1 MKSQHVLN
9 FLLGIYIF
17 IFFSYLFGP
26 LIIMSITAFNS
37 AEFPA
42 ITPWECF
49 SWRWFSEGK
58 IAYDGQHLAGLSTD
72 WRLHDGLI
80 SSLIIGFGVVC
91 LSVPIG
97 LAASI
102 VLTQVHSRLRTLF
115 YSVSIM
121 PVLFPGVIIGISTVV
136 LWDRIATIGGD
147 GLISDLGRNG
157 IFLTILGQTCF
168 ISTYCFLIFVA
179 RLQRFDQT
187 QEEAALDLGASQT
200 QVFFKILIPYLRP
213 AIASSAVIAFLAS
226 FENYN
231 TTVFSILS
239 DQTLTTVIAS
249 KVRLG
254 ISPAI
259 SALALVIILLTLIA
273 AITYEILKRR
283 EDKKKKERQDLLL
296 FEETQ
301 DSRLKRE
308 MKGSFRMPKSI
319 FLVLVLIVIGLFGF
333 NQLVKNGLYGSECV
347 KAAEIAKKSKFSDQL
362 KLLQQNV
369 GTVDEKSLKAGDLG
383 GNKDYND
390 IFGDPNLFK
399 NFGGL
404 DNKSPNNSSNLF
416 SID

>member
-1 MKSQHVLN
+1 MKSGHLMN
-9 FLLGIYIF
+9 ALLGIYIF
-17 IFFSYLFGP
+17 IFFTYLFGP
-26 LIIMSITAFNS
+26 LLIMSVTAFNS
-37 AEFPA
+37 AEFPS

-49 SWRWFSEGK
+49 SWRWFNEGK
-58 IAYDGQHLAGLSTD
+58 IAYDGQKLAGLATD
-72 WRLHDGLI
+72 WRLHDGFI
-80 SSLIIGFGVVC
+80 SSLIIGIGVVI

-102 VLTQVHSRLRTLF
+102 VLTQVHSRLRTIF
-115 YSVSIM
+115 YSISIM

-136 LWDRIATIGGD
+136 LWDRIATIGGE
-147 GLISDLGRNG
+147 GFISDLGRNG

-187 QEEAALDLGASQT
+187 QEEAALDLGATQT
-200 QVFFKILIPYLRP
+200 QVFFKILIPYLMP

-259 SALALVIILLTLIA
+259 SALALVIILLTLIL
-273 AITYEILKRR
+273 AIAYEVIRRR
-283 EDKKKKERQDLLL
+283 EDKKKEERQNRLL
-296 FEETQ
+296 FEETN
-301 DSRLKRE
+301 DSRLKKDNKKTFKLPR
-308 MKGSFRMPKSI
+308 SI
-319 FLVLVLIVIGLFGF
+319 FLFFLIIILGGFGL
-333 NQLVKNGLYGSECV
+333 NELAKNGLYGNECV
-347 KAAEIAKKSKFSDQL
+347 KAAETAKKSKFSDQL

-369 GTVDEKSLKAGDLG
+369 NTVDENTLKGGTLG
-383 GNKDYND
+383 GTNDYNN
-390 IFGDPNLFK
+390 IFADPNLFK
-399 NFGGL
+399 NFGGF
-404 DNKSPNNSSNLF
+404 DNKTEK
-416 SID
+416 

>member
-1 MKSQHVLN
+1 MKSQHLLK
-9 FLLGIYIF
+9 FFLGIYIF
-17 IFFSYLFGP
+17 IFLMYLFGP
-26 LIIMSITAFNS
+26 LIIMSVTSFNS

-42 ITPWECF
+42 VTPWECF
-49 SWRWFSEGK
+49 SWRWFQEGK

-80 SSLIIGFGVVC
+80 NSFIIGLGVVK
-91 LSVPIG
+91 LAVPIG
-97 LAASI
+97 MAASI
-102 VLTQVHSRLRTLF
+102 VLTQVNSRLRTIF

-136 LWDRIATIGGD
+136 LWDRIATIGGE
-147 GLISDLGRNG
+147 GFISDIGRNG

-187 QEEAALDLGASQT
+187 QEEAALDLGANQT
-200 QVFFKILIPYLRP
+200 QVFFKILIPYLMP

-259 SALALVIILLTLIA
+259 SALALVIITLTIIA
-273 AITYEILKRR
+273 AIVYEVFRRR
-283 EDKKKKERQDLLL
+283 EDRKKKERQDQLL
-296 FEETQ
+296 FEQTQ
-301 DSRLKRE
+301 DSRLK
-308 MKGSFRMPKSI
+308 KVVTKSFKIPRSI
-319 FLVLVLIVIGLFGF
+319 FVTLFILIIGIIGF
-333 NQLVKNGLYGSECV
+333 NQLVKNNLYGPGCV
-347 KAAEIAKKSKFSDQL
+347 AAAEEVKRSKFFETL
-362 KLLQQNV
+362 KLLQNIK
-369 GTVDEKSLKAGDLG
+369 VDEKALEGGELG
-383 GNKDYND
+383 GNKDYGD

-399 NFGGL
+399 NFGGF
-404 DNKSPNNSSNLF
+404 DTK
-416 SID
+416 DE

>member
-1 MKSQHVLN
+1 MKSGHLMN
-9 FLLGIYIF
+9 ALLGIYIF
-17 IFFSYLFGP
+17 IFFTYLFGP
-26 LIIMSITAFNS
+26 LLIMSVTAFNS
-37 AEFPA
+37 AEFPS

-49 SWRWFSEGK
+49 SWRWFNEGK
-58 IAYDGQHLAGLSTD
+58 IAYDGQKLAGLATD
-72 WRLHDGLI
+72 WRLHDGFI
-80 SSLIIGFGVVC
+80 SSLIIGIGVVI

-102 VLTQVHSRLRTLF
+102 VLTQVHSRLRTIF
-115 YSVSIM
+115 YSISIM

-136 LWDRIATIGGD
+136 LWDRIATIGGE
-147 GLISDLGRNG
+147 GFISDLGRNG

-187 QEEAALDLGASQT
+187 QEEAALDLGATQT
-200 QVFFKILIPYLRP
+200 QVFFKILIPYLMP

-259 SALALVIILLTLIA
+259 SALALVIILLTLIL
-273 AITYEILKRR
+273 AIAYEVIRRR
-283 EDKKKKERQDLLL
+283 EDKKKEERQNRLL
-296 FEETQ
+296 FEETN
-301 DSRLKRE
+301 DSRLK
-308 MKGSFRMPKSI
+308 KDNKKTFRLPQSI
-319 FLVLVLIVIGLFGF
+319 FLFLLIIVLGGFGL
-333 NQLVKNGLYGSECV
+333 NELAKNGLYGNECV
-347 KAAEIAKKSKFSDQL
+347 KAAETAKKSKFSDQL

-369 GTVDEKSLKAGDLG
+369 NTVDENTLKGGTLG
-383 GNKDYND
+383 GTNDYNN
-390 IFGDPNLFK
+390 IFADPNLFK
-399 NFGGL
+399 NFGGF
-404 DNKSPNNSSNLF
+404 DNKTEK
-416 SID
+416 

>member
-1 MKSQHVLN
+1 MKSGHLMN
-9 FLLGIYIF
+9 ALLGIYIF
-17 IFFSYLFGP
+17 IFFTYLFGP
-26 LIIMSITAFNS
+26 LLIMSVTAFNS
-37 AEFPA
+37 AEFPS

-49 SWRWFSEGK
+49 SWRWFNEGK
-58 IAYDGQHLAGLSTD
+58 IAYDGQKLAGLATD
-72 WRLHDGLI
+72 WRLHDGFI
-80 SSLIIGFGVVC
+80 SSLIIGIGVVI

-102 VLTQVHSRLRTLF
+102 VLTQVHSRLRTIF
-115 YSVSIM
+115 YSISIM

-136 LWDRIATIGGD
+136 LWDRIATIGGE
-147 GLISDLGRNG
+147 GFISDLGRNG

-187 QEEAALDLGASQT
+187 QEEAALDLGATQT
-200 QVFFKILIPYLRP
+200 QVFFKILIPYLMP

-259 SALALVIILLTLIA
+259 SALALVIILLTLIL
-273 AITYEILKRR
+273 AIAYEVIRRR
-283 EDKKKKERQDLLL
+283 EDKKKEERQNRLL
-296 FEETQ
+296 FEETN
-301 DSRLKRE
+301 DSRLK
-308 MKGSFRMPKSI
+308 KDNKKTFRLPRSI
-319 FLVLVLIVIGLFGF
+319 FLFLLIIVLGGFGL
-333 NQLVKNGLYGSECV
+333 NELAKNGLYGNECV
-347 KAAEIAKKSKFSDQL
+347 KAAETAKKSKFSNQL

-369 GTVDEKSLKAGDLG
+369 NTVDENTLKGGTLG
-383 GNKDYND
+383 GTNDYNN
-390 IFGDPNLFK
+390 IFADPNLFK
-399 NFGGL
+399 NFGGF
-404 DNKSPNNSSNLF
+404 DNKTEK
-416 SID
+416 

>member
-1 MKSQHVLN
+1 MKSQHALN
-9 FLLGIYIF
+9 FILGIYIF
-17 IFFSYLFGP
+17 IFLSYLFGP

-49 SWRWFSEGK
+49 SWRWFQEGK

-80 SSLIIGFGVVC
+80 KSLIIGLGVVV
-91 LSVPIG
+91 LAVPIG
-97 LAASI
+97 MAASI
-102 VLTQVHSRLRTLF
+102 VLTQVHSRLRTIF

-136 LWDRIATIGGD
+136 LWDRIATIGGEGFIAD
-147 GLISDLGRNG
+147 IGRNG

-200 QVFFKILIPYLRP
+200 QVFFKILIPYLMP

-259 SALALVIILLTLIA
+259 SALALVIIFLTLSA
-273 AITYEILKRR
+273 AIIYEVLRRR
-283 EDKKKKERQDLLL
+283 EDRKKKERQDQLLY
-296 FEETQ
+296 EETQ
-301 DSRLKRE
+301 DSRLKKE
-308 MKGSFRMPKSI
+308 EKKSFRIPRSI
-319 FLVLVLIVIGLFGF
+319 YVILFLIIVSIFGF
-333 NQLVKNGLYGSECV
+333 NQLVKNDLYGSECV
-347 KAAEIAKKSKFSDQL
+347 TAAEAVKKSKFSDQL

-369 GTVDEKSLKAGDLG
+369 DTVDEKSLEGGELG
-383 GNKDYND
+383 GNKDYSD
-390 IFGDPNLFK
+390 IFGDTNLFK
-399 NFGGL
+399 DFGGF
-404 DNKSPNNSSNLF
+404 DTKKE
-416 SID
+416 D

>member
-1 MKSQHVLN
+1 MRSQHLIKV
-9 FLLGIYIF
+9 FLGLYIF
-17 IFFSYLFGP
+17 IFLMYLFGP
-26 LIIMSITAFNS
+26 LIIMSVTSFNS

-42 ITPWECF
+42 VTPWECF
-49 SWRWFSEGK
+49 SWRWFQEGK
-58 IAYDGQHLAGLSTD
+58 IAYDGQHLAGLATD

-80 SSLIIGFGVVC
+80 NSLIIGLGVVI
-91 LSVPIG
+91 LAVPIG
-97 LAASI
+97 MAASI
-102 VLTQVHSRLRTLF
+102 VLTQVHSRLRTIF

-136 LWDRIATIGGD
+136 LWDRIATIGG
-147 GLISDLGRNG
+147 GGFISDIGRNG

-187 QEEAALDLGASQT
+187 QEEAALDLGANQT
-200 QVFFKILIPYLRP
+200 QVFFKILIPYLMP

-259 SALALVIILLTLIA
+259 SALALVIITLTIIA
-273 AITYEILKRR
+273 AIIYEVLRRR
-283 EDKKKKERQDLLL
+283 EDKRKKERQDRLL
-296 FEETQ
+296 FEQTQ
-301 DSRLKRE
+301 DSRLK
-308 MKGSFRMPKSI
+308 KDVTKSFKIPKSV
-319 FLVLVLIVIGLFGF
+319 FIGLFVLIIGIIGF
-333 NQLVKNGLYGSECV
+333 NQLVKNNLYGPGCV
-347 KAAEIAKKSKFSDQL
+347 AAAEEVKKSKFSEQL
-362 KLLQQNV
+362 KLLQENV
-369 GTVDEKSLKAGDLG
+369 VSDEALKEGELG
-383 GNKDYND
+383 GNQDYGD

-399 NFGGL
+399 DFGGF
-404 DNKSPNNSSNLF
+404 D
-416 SID
+416 

>member
-1 MKSQHVLN
+1 MRSQHFLN
-9 FLLGIYIF
+9 ILLGIYIF
-17 IFFSYLFGP
+17 VFFSYLFGP
-26 LIIMSITAFNS
+26 LIIMSITSFNS
-37 AEFPA
+37 LEFPS

-49 SWRWFSEGK
+49 SWRWFNEGK
-58 IAYDGQHLAGLSTD
+58 IAYDGQHLAGLASD

-80 SSLIIGFGVVC
+80 KSLIIGVGVVL

-97 LAASI
+97 MAAAI
-102 VLTQVHSRLRTLF
+102 VLTQVHSRLRTIF

-136 LWDRIATIGGD
+136 LWDRIATIGGE
-147 GLISDLGRNG
+147 GFIAEIGRNG

-200 QVFFKILIPYLRP
+200 QVFIKILIPYLMP

-239 DQTLTTVIAS
+239 EQTLTTVIAS

-259 SALALVIILLTLIA
+259 SALALVIIAITLIA
-273 AITYEILKRR
+273 AIIYEFLRRR
-283 EDKKKKERQDLLL
+283 EDKKKKEKQNQLIY
-296 FEETQ
+296 EETK
-301 DSRLKRE
+301 DSRLKKE
-308 MKGSFRMPKSI
+308 EKKSFKIPRSI
-319 FLVLVLIVIGLFGF
+319 YVILFVLIIGVFGF
-333 NQLVKNGLYGSECV
+333 NQLIKNGLYGSECV
-347 KAAEIAKKSKFSDQL
+347 IAAETVKKSKFSDQL
-362 KLLQQNV
+362 KLLQQNAD
-369 GTVDEKSLKAGDLG
+369 TVNEEALEGGELG
-383 GNKDYND
+383 GNKDYSD
-390 IFGDPNLFK
+390 IFGDTNLFK
-399 NFGGL
+399 DFGGF
-404 DNKSPNNSSNLF
+404 DTKE
-416 SID
+416 D

>member
-1 MKSQHVLN
+1 MKSQHALN
-9 FLLGIYIF
+9 FILGIYIF
-17 IFFSYLFGP
+17 IFLSYLFGP

-49 SWRWFSEGK
+49 SWRWFQEGK

-80 SSLIIGFGVVC
+80 KSLIIGLGVVV
-91 LSVPIG
+91 LAVPIG
-97 LAASI
+97 MAASI
-102 VLTQVHSRLRTLF
+102 VLTQVHSRLRTIF

-136 LWDRIATIGGD
+136 LWDRIATIGGEGFIAD
-147 GLISDLGRNG
+147 IGRNG

-200 QVFFKILIPYLRP
+200 QVFFKILIPYLMP

-259 SALALVIILLTLIA
+259 SALALVIIFLTLSA
-273 AITYEILKRR
+273 AIIYEVLRRR
-283 EDKKKKERQDLLL
+283 EDRKKKERQDQLLY
-296 FEETQ
+296 EETQ
-301 DSRLKRE
+301 DSRLKKE
-308 MKGSFRMPKSI
+308 EKKSFRIPRSI
-319 FLVLVLIVIGLFGF
+319 YVILFLIIVGIFGF

-347 KAAEIAKKSKFSDQL
+347 TAAEAVKKSKFSDQL

-369 GTVDEKSLKAGDLG
+369 DTVDEKSLEGGELG
-383 GNKDYND
+383 GNKDYSD
-390 IFGDPNLFK
+390 IFGDTNLFK
-399 NFGGL
+399 DFGGF
-404 DNKSPNNSSNLF
+404 DTKKE
-416 SID
+416 D

>member
-1 MKSQHVLN
+1 MKSQHALN
-9 FLLGIYIF
+9 FILGIYIF
-17 IFFSYLFGP
+17 IFLSYLFGP

-49 SWRWFSEGK
+49 SWRWFQEGK

-80 SSLIIGFGVVC
+80 KSLIIGLGVVV
-91 LSVPIG
+91 LAVPIG
-97 LAASI
+97 MAASI
-102 VLTQVHSRLRTLF
+102 VLTQVHSRLRTIF

-136 LWDRIATIGGD
+136 LWDRIATIGGEGFIAD
-147 GLISDLGRNG
+147 IGRNG

-200 QVFFKILIPYLRP
+200 QVFFKILIPYLMP

-259 SALALVIILLTLIA
+259 SALALVIIFLTIMA
-273 AITYEILKRR
+273 AIIYEVLRRR
-283 EDKKKKERQDLLL
+283 EDRKKKERQDQLLY
-296 FEETQ
+296 EETQ
-301 DSRLKRE
+301 DSRLKKE
-308 MKGSFRMPKSI
+308 EKKSFRIPRSI
-319 FLVLVLIVIGLFGF
+319 YVILFLIIVGIFGF
-333 NQLVKNGLYGSECV
+333 NQLVKNDLYGSECV
-347 KAAEIAKKSKFSDQL
+347 TAAEAVKKSKFSDQL

-369 GTVDEKSLKAGDLG
+369 DTVDEKSLEGGELG
-383 GNKDYND
+383 GNKDYSD
-390 IFGDPNLFK
+390 IFGDTNLFK
-399 NFGGL
+399 DFGGF
-404 DNKSPNNSSNLF
+404 DTKKE
-416 SID
+416 D

>member
-1 MKSQHVLN
+1 MKSGHLMN
-9 FLLGIYIF
+9 ALLGIYIF
-17 IFFSYLFGP
+17 IFFTYLFGP
-26 LIIMSITAFNS
+26 LLIMSVTAFNS
-37 AEFPA
+37 AEFPS

-49 SWRWFSEGK
+49 SWRWFNEGK
-58 IAYDGQHLAGLSTD
+58 IAYDGQKLAGLATD
-72 WRLHDGLI
+72 WRLHDGFI
-80 SSLIIGFGVVC
+80 SSLIIGIGVVI

-102 VLTQVHSRLRTLF
+102 VLTQVHSRLRTIF
-115 YSVSIM
+115 YSISIM

-136 LWDRIATIGGD
+136 LWDRIATIGGE
-147 GLISDLGRNG
+147 GFISDLGRNG

-187 QEEAALDLGASQT
+187 QEEAALDLGATQT
-200 QVFFKILIPYLRP
+200 QVFFKILIPYLMP

-259 SALALVIILLTLIA
+259 SALALVIILLTLIL
-273 AITYEILKRR
+273 AIAYEVVRRR
-283 EDKKKKERQDLLL
+283 EDKKKEERQNRLL
-296 FEETQ
+296 FEETN
-301 DSRLKRE
+301 DSRLKKDNKKTFKLPR
-308 MKGSFRMPKSI
+308 SI
-319 FLVLVLIVIGLFGF
+319 FLFLLIIVLGGFGL
-333 NQLVKNGLYGSECV
+333 NELAKNGLYGNECV
-347 KAAEIAKKSKFSDQL
+347 KAAETAKKSKFSDQL

-369 GTVDEKSLKAGDLG
+369 NTVDENTLKGGTLG
-383 GNKDYND
+383 GTNDYNN
-390 IFGDPNLFK
+390 IFADPNLFK
-399 NFGGL
+399 NFGGF
-404 DNKSPNNSSNLF
+404 DNKTEK
-416 SID
+416 

>member
-1 MKSQHVLN
+1 MKSGHLMN
-9 FLLGIYIF
+9 ALLGIYIF
-17 IFFSYLFGP
+17 IFFTYLFGP
-26 LIIMSITAFNS
+26 LLIMSVTAFNS
-37 AEFPA
+37 AEFPS

-49 SWRWFSEGK
+49 SWRWFNEGK
-58 IAYDGQHLAGLSTD
+58 IAYDGQKLAGLATD
-72 WRLHDGLI
+72 WRLHDGFI
-80 SSLIIGFGVVC
+80 SSLIIGIGVVI

-102 VLTQVHSRLRTLF
+102 VLTQVHSRLRTIF
-115 YSVSIM
+115 YSISIM

-136 LWDRIATIGGD
+136 LWDRIATIGGE
-147 GLISDLGRNG
+147 GFISDLGRNG

-187 QEEAALDLGASQT
+187 QEEAALDLGATQT
-200 QVFFKILIPYLRP
+200 QVFFKIIIPYLMP

-259 SALALVIILLTLIA
+259 SALALVIVLLTLIL
-273 AITYEILKRR
+273 AIAYEVIRRR
-283 EDKKKKERQDLLL
+283 EDKKKEERQNRLL
-296 FEETQ
+296 FEETN
-301 DSRLKRE
+301 DSRLKKDNKKTFKLPR
-308 MKGSFRMPKSI
+308 SI
-319 FLVLVLIVIGLFGF
+319 FLFLLIIVLVGFGL
-333 NQLVKNGLYGSECV
+333 NELAKNGLYGNECV
-347 KAAEIAKKSKFSDQL
+347 KAAETAKKSKFSDQL

-369 GTVDEKSLKAGDLG
+369 NTVDENSLKGGTLG
-383 GNKDYND
+383 GTNDYNN
-390 IFGDPNLFK
+390 IFADPNLFK
-399 NFGGL
+399 NFGGF
-404 DNKSPNNSSNLF
+404 DNKTEK
-416 SID
+416 

>member
-1 MKSQHVLN
+1 MKSHHLLK
-9 FLLGIYIF
+9 FFLGIYIF
-17 IFFSYLFGP
+17 IFLMYLFGP
-26 LIIMSITAFNS
+26 LIVMSITSFNS

-42 ITPWECF
+42 VTPWECF
-49 SWRWFSEGK
+49 SWRWFQEGK

-80 SSLIIGFGVVC
+80 NSFIIGLGVVM
-91 LSVPIG
+91 LAVPIG
-97 LAASI
+97 MAASI
-102 VLTQVHSRLRTLF
+102 VLTQVHSRLRTIF

-136 LWDRIATIGGD
+136 LWDRIATIGGE
-147 GLISDLGRNG
+147 GFISDIGRNG

-187 QEEAALDLGASQT
+187 QEEAALDLGANQT
-200 QVFFKILIPYLRP
+200 QVFFKILIPYLMP

-231 TTVFSILS
+231 TTVFSILA

-259 SALALVIILLTLIA
+259 SALALVIITLTIIA
-273 AITYEILKRR
+273 AIVYEVLRRR
-283 EDKKKKERQDLLL
+283 EDRKKKERQDQLL
-296 FEETQ
+296 FEQTQ
-301 DSRLKRE
+301 DSRLK
-308 MKGSFRMPKSI
+308 KVVTKSFKIPRSI
-319 FLVLVLIVIGLFGF
+319 FVALFILIIGIIGF
-333 NQLVKNGLYGSECV
+333 NQLVKNNLYGPGCV
-347 KAAEIAKKSKFSDQL
+347 AAAEEVKRSKFFETL
-362 KLLQQNV
+362 KLLQDIE
-369 GTVDEKSLKAGDLG
+369 VDEKALEAGDLG
-383 GNKDYND
+383 GNKDYGD

-399 NFGGL
+399 DFGGF
-404 DNKSPNNSSNLF
+404 DAK
-416 SID
+416 DE

>member
-9 FLLGIYIF
+9 FILGIYIF
-17 IFFSYLFGP
+17 IFLSYLFGP

-49 SWRWFSEGK
+49 SWRWFQEGK

-80 SSLIIGFGVVC
+80 KSLIIGLGVVV
-91 LSVPIG
+91 LAVPIG
-97 LAASI
+97 MAASI

-136 LWDRIATIGGD
+136 LWDRIATIGGEGFIAD
-147 GLISDLGRNG
+147 IGRNG

-200 QVFFKILIPYLRP
+200 QVFFKVLIPYLMP

-259 SALALVIILLTLIA
+259 SALALVIIFLTLSA
-273 AITYEILKRR
+273 AIIYEVLRRR
-283 EDKKKKERQDLLL
+283 EDRKKKERQDQLLY
-296 FEETQ
+296 EETQ
-301 DSRLKRE
+301 DSRLKKE
-308 MKGSFRMPKSI
+308 EKKSFRISRSI
-319 FLVLVLIVIGLFGF
+319 YVILFLIIVGIFGF

-347 KAAEIAKKSKFSDQL
+347 TAAEAVKKSKFSDQL

-369 GTVDEKSLKAGDLG
+369 DTVDEKSLEGGELG
-383 GNKDYND
+383 GNKDYSD
-390 IFGDPNLFK
+390 IFGDTNLFK
-399 NFGGL
+399 DFGGF
-404 DNKSPNNSSNLF
+404 DTKKE
-416 SID
+416 D

>member
-1 MKSQHVLN
+1 MKSGHLMN
-9 FLLGIYIF
+9 ALLGIYIF
-17 IFFSYLFGP
+17 IFFTYLFGP
-26 LIIMSITAFNS
+26 LLIMSVTAFNS
-37 AEFPA
+37 AEFPS

-49 SWRWFSEGK
+49 SWRWFNEGK
-58 IAYDGQHLAGLSTD
+58 IAYDGQKLAGLATD
-72 WRLHDGLI
+72 WRLHDGFI
-80 SSLIIGFGVVC
+80 SSLIIGIGVVI

-102 VLTQVHSRLRTLF
+102 VLTQVHSRLRTIF
-115 YSVSIM
+115 YSISIM

-136 LWDRIATIGGD
+136 LWDRIATIGGE
-147 GLISDLGRNG
+147 GFISDLGRNG

-187 QEEAALDLGASQT
+187 QEEAALDLGATQT
-200 QVFFKILIPYLRP
+200 QVFFKILIPYLMP

-259 SALALVIILLTLIA
+259 SALALVIILLTLIL
-273 AITYEILKRR
+273 AIAYEVIRRR
-283 EDKKKKERQDLLL
+283 EDKKKEERQNRLL
-296 FEETQ
+296 FEETN
-301 DSRLKRE
+301 DSRLK
-308 MKGSFRMPKSI
+308 KDNKKTFRLPRSI
-319 FLVLVLIVIGLFGF
+319 FLFLLIIVLGGFGLKE
-333 NQLVKNGLYGSECV
+333 LAKNGLYGNECV
-347 KAAEIAKKSKFSDQL
+347 KAAETAKKSKFSDQL

-369 GTVDEKSLKAGDLG
+369 NTVDENTLKGGTLG
-383 GNKDYND
+383 GTNDYNN
-390 IFGDPNLFK
+390 IFADPNLFK
-399 NFGGL
+399 NFGGF
-404 DNKSPNNSSNLF
+404 DNKTEK
-416 SID
+416 

>member
-1 MKSQHVLN
+1 MKSGHLMN
-9 FLLGIYIF
+9 ALLGIYIF
-17 IFFSYLFGP
+17 IFFTYLFGP
-26 LIIMSITAFNS
+26 LLIMSVTAFNS
-37 AEFPA
+37 AEFPS

-49 SWRWFSEGK
+49 SWRWFNEGK
-58 IAYDGQHLAGLSTD
+58 IAYDGQKLAGLATD
-72 WRLHDGLI
+72 WRLHDGFI
-80 SSLIIGFGVVC
+80 SSLIIGIGVVI

-102 VLTQVHSRLRTLF
+102 VLTQVHSRLRTIF
-115 YSVSIM
+115 YSISIM

-136 LWDRIATIGGD
+136 LWDRIATIGGE
-147 GLISDLGRNG
+147 GFISDLGRNG

-187 QEEAALDLGASQT
+187 QEEAALDLGATQT
-200 QVFFKILIPYLRP
+200 QVFFKILIPYLMP

-259 SALALVIILLTLIA
+259 SALALVIILLTLMLAIA
-273 AITYEILKRR
+273 YEVIRRR
-283 EDKKKKERQDLLL
+283 EYKKKEERQNRLL
-296 FEETQ
+296 FEETK
-301 DSRLKRE
+301 DSRLKKDNKKTFKLPR
-308 MKGSFRMPKSI
+308 SI
-319 FLVLVLIVIGLFGF
+319 FLFILIIVLGGFGL
-333 NQLVKNGLYGSECV
+333 NELAKNGLYGNECV
-347 KAAEIAKKSKFSDQL
+347 KAAETAKKSKFSDQL

-369 GTVDEKSLKAGDLG
+369 NTVDENTLKGGTLG
-383 GNKDYND
+383 GTNDYNN
-390 IFGDPNLFK
+390 IFADPNLFK
-399 NFGGL
+399 NFGGF
-404 DNKSPNNSSNLF
+404 DNKTEK
-416 SID
+416 

>member
-1 MKSQHVLN
+1 MKTGYLMN
-9 FLLGIYIF
+9 ALLGIYIF
-17 IFFSYLFGP
+17 IFFTYLFGP
-26 LIIMSITAFNS
+26 LLIMSVTAFNS
-37 AEFPA
+37 AEFPS

-49 SWRWFSEGK
+49 SWRWFNEGK
-58 IAYDGQHLAGLSTD
+58 IAYDGQKLAGLATD
-72 WRLHDGLI
+72 WRLHDGFI
-80 SSLIIGFGVVC
+80 SSLIIGIGVVI

-102 VLTQVHSRLRTLF
+102 VLTQVHSRLRTIF
-115 YSVSIM
+115 YSISIM

-136 LWDRIATIGGD
+136 LWDRIATIGGE
-147 GLISDLGRNG
+147 GFISDLGRNG

-187 QEEAALDLGASQT
+187 QEEAALDLGATQT
-200 QVFFKILIPYLRP
+200 QVFFKILIPYLMP

-259 SALALVIILLTLIA
+259 SALALVIILLTLIL
-273 AITYEILKRR
+273 AIAYEVIRRR
-283 EDKKKKERQDLLL
+283 EDKKKEERQNRLL
-296 FEETQ
+296 FEETN
-301 DSRLKRE
+301 DSRLK
-308 MKGSFRMPKSI
+308 KDNKKTFRLPRSI
-319 FLVLVLIVIGLFGF
+319 FLFLLIIVLGGFGL
-333 NQLVKNGLYGSECV
+333 NELAKNGLYGNECV
-347 KAAEIAKKSKFSDQL
+347 KAAETAKKSKFSDQL

-369 GTVDEKSLKAGDLG
+369 NTVDENTLKGGTLG
-383 GNKDYND
+383 GTNDYNN
-390 IFGDPNLFK
+390 IFADPNLFK
-399 NFGGL
+399 NFGGF
-404 DNKSPNNSSNLF
+404 DNKTEK
-416 SID
+416 

>member
-1 MKSQHVLN
+1 MKSGHLMN
-9 FLLGIYIF
+9 ALLGIYIF
-17 IFFSYLFGP
+17 IFFTYLFGP
-26 LIIMSITAFNS
+26 LLIMSVTAFNS
-37 AEFPA
+37 AEFPS

-49 SWRWFSEGK
+49 SWRWFNEGK
-58 IAYDGQHLAGLSTD
+58 IAYDGQKLAGLATD
-72 WRLHDGLI
+72 WRLHDGFI
-80 SSLIIGFGVVC
+80 SSLIIGIGVVI

-102 VLTQVHSRLRTLF
+102 VLTQVHSRLRTIF
-115 YSVSIM
+115 YSISIM

-136 LWDRIATIGGD
+136 LWDRIATIGGE
-147 GLISDLGRNG
+147 GFISDLGRNG

-187 QEEAALDLGASQT
+187 QEEAALDLGATQT
-200 QVFFKILIPYLRP
+200 QVFFKILIPYLMP

-259 SALALVIILLTLIA
+259 SALALVIILLTLMLAIA
-273 AITYEILKRR
+273 YEVIRRR
-283 EDKKKKERQDLLL
+283 EDKKKEERQNRLL
-296 FEETQ
+296 FEETK
-301 DSRLKRE
+301 DSRLKKLNKKTFKFPR
-308 MKGSFRMPKSI
+308 SI
-319 FLVLVLIVIGLFGF
+319 FLFLLIIVLGGFGL
-333 NQLVKNGLYGSECV
+333 NELAKNGLYGNECV
-347 KAAEIAKKSKFSDQL
+347 KAAETAKKSKFSDQL

-369 GTVDEKSLKAGDLG
+369 NTVDENTLKGGTLG
-383 GNKDYND
+383 GTNDYNN
-390 IFGDPNLFK
+390 IFADPNLFK
-399 NFGGL
+399 NFGGF
-404 DNKSPNNSSNLF
+404 DNKT
-416 SID
+416 DK

>member
-1 MKSQHVLN
+1 MKSQYLLKF
-9 FLLGIYIF
+9 FLGVYIF
-17 IFFSYLFGP
+17 IFLMYLFGP
-26 LIIMSITAFNS
+26 LIIMSLTSFNS

-42 ITPWECF
+42 VTPWECF
-49 SWRWFSEGK
+49 SWRWFQEGK

-80 SSLIIGFGVVC
+80 NSFIIGLGVVI
-91 LSVPIG
+91 LAVPIG
-97 LAASI
+97 MAASI
-102 VLTQVHSRLRTLF
+102 VLTQVHSRLRTIF

-136 LWDRIATIGGD
+136 LWDRIATIGGE
-147 GLISDLGRNG
+147 GFISDIGRNG

-187 QEEAALDLGASQT
+187 QEEAALDLGANQT
-200 QVFFKILIPYLRP
+200 QVFFKILIPYLMP

-231 TTVFSILS
+231 TTVFSILA

-259 SALALVIILLTLIA
+259 SALALVIITITIIA
-273 AITYEILKRR
+273 AIVYEVLRRR
-283 EDKKKKERQDLLL
+283 EDRKKKERQDKLL
-296 FEETQ
+296 FEQTQ
-301 DSRLKRE
+301 DSRLK
-308 MKGSFRMPKSI
+308 KVVTKSFKIPRSI
-319 FLVLVLIVIGLFGF
+319 FVTLFILIIGIIGF
-333 NQLVKNGLYGSECV
+333 NQLVKNNLYGPGCV
-347 KAAEIAKKSKFSDQL
+347 AAAEEVKRSKFFETL
-362 KLLQQNV
+362 KLLQNIK
-369 GTVDEKSLKAGDLG
+369 VDEKALEGGELG
-383 GNKDYND
+383 GNKDYGD

-399 NFGGL
+399 DFGGF
-404 DNKSPNNSSNLF
+404 DTK
-416 SID
+416 DE

>member
-1 MKSQHVLN
+1 MKSQHALN
-9 FLLGIYIF
+9 FIFGIYIF
-17 IFFSYLFGP
+17 IFLSYLFGP

-49 SWRWFSEGK
+49 SWRWFQEGK

-80 SSLIIGFGVVC
+80 KSLIIGLGVVV
-91 LSVPIG
+91 LAVPIG
-97 LAASI
+97 MAASI

-136 LWDRIATIGGD
+136 LWDRIATIGGEGFIAD
-147 GLISDLGRNG
+147 IGRNG

-200 QVFFKILIPYLRP
+200 QVFFKVLIPYLMP

-259 SALALVIILLTLIA
+259 SALALVIIFLTLSA
-273 AITYEILKRR
+273 AIIYEVLRRR
-283 EDKKKKERQDLLL
+283 EDRKKKERQDQLLY
-296 FEETQ
+296 EETQ
-301 DSRLKRE
+301 DSRLKKETTR
-308 MKGSFRMPKSI
+308 SFRLPKSI
-319 FLVLVLIVIGLFGF
+319 YVILFILVVGIFGF
-333 NQLVKNGLYGSECV
+333 NYLIKNNLYGSACV
-347 KAAEIAKKSKFSDQL
+347 EAAEAVKKSKFSDQL

-369 GTVDEKSLKAGDLG
+369 VSDEALQEGELG
-383 GNKDYND
+383 GNKDYGD

-399 NFGGL
+399 DFGGHAN
-404 DNKSPNNSSNLF
+404 D
-416 SID
+416 

>member
-1 MKSQHVLN
+1 MKSGHLMN
-9 FLLGIYIF
+9 ALLGIYIF
-17 IFFSYLFGP
+17 IFFTYLFGP
-26 LIIMSITAFNS
+26 LLIMSVTAFNS
-37 AEFPA
+37 AEFPS

-49 SWRWFSEGK
+49 SWRWFNEGK
-58 IAYDGQHLAGLSTD
+58 IAYDGQKLAGLATD
-72 WRLHDGLI
+72 WRLHDGFI
-80 SSLIIGFGVVC
+80 SSLIIGIGVVI

-102 VLTQVHSRLRTLF
+102 VLTQVHSRLRTIF
-115 YSVSIM
+115 YSISIM

-136 LWDRIATIGGD
+136 LWDRIATIGGE
-147 GLISDLGRNG
+147 GFISDLGRNG

-187 QEEAALDLGASQT
+187 QEEAALDLGATQT
-200 QVFFKILIPYLRP
+200 QVFFKILIPYLMP

-259 SALALVIILLTLIA
+259 SALALVIILLTLIL
-273 AITYEILKRR
+273 AIAYEVIRRR
-283 EDKKKKERQDLLL
+283 EDKKKEERQNRLL
-296 FEETQ
+296 FEETN
-301 DSRLKRE
+301 DSRLKKDNKKTFKLPR
-308 MKGSFRMPKSI
+308 SI
-319 FLVLVLIVIGLFGF
+319 FLFLLIIILGGFGL
-333 NQLVKNGLYGSECV
+333 NELAKNGLYGNECV
-347 KAAEIAKKSKFSDQL
+347 KAAETAKKSKFSDQL

-369 GTVDEKSLKAGDLG
+369 NTVDENTLKGGTLG
-383 GNKDYND
+383 GTNDYNN
-390 IFGDPNLFK
+390 IFADPNLFK
-399 NFGGL
+399 NFGGF
-404 DNKSPNNSSNLF
+404 DNKTEK
-416 SID
+416 